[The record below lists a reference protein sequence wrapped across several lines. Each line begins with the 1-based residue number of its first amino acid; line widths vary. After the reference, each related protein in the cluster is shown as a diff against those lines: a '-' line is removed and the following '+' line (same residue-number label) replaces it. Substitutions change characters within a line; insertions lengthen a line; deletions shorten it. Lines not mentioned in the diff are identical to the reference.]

1 MTHPLIP
8 CPVSMRGPLWFL
20 LGLVLF
26 VSLSLLPDPAHAG
39 TGVGAQADELMERLS
54 EIFVIVRN
62 VLFGLAAFGLLVIG
76 GAALMGRFNAKWL
89 WTIGGAV
96 VLMGVSGMVVD
107 QLIDADTSAPGAQTT
122 EFGTGRIS
130 DTDIQ

>member
-1 MTHPLIP
+1 MSPATLSSFVP
-8 CPVSMRGPLWFL
+8 MRRAFWL
-20 LGLVLF
+20 LLALVLF
-26 VSLSLLPDPAHAG
+26 LCLFALPDIAHAG
-39 TGVGAQADELMERLS
+39 AVKQQADRLMERLG

-96 VLMGVSGMVVD
+96 VLMGVSGMVVN
-107 QLIDADTSAPGAQTT
+107 QLIDAEGTAAGTTTT